1 MNKTGLA
8 GAILSRIGGAGNVTG
23 VEYCAT
29 RLHLTL
35 RDNTKAELA
44 GLRGLDKVVAV
55 VFRSGQLQ
63 IILGTGVVLDTYHE
77 MQHLL
82 AAETQADQAVDI
94 RPAGLPGYMR
104 RIANVFLPLIPVLVG
119 SGMLMGIN
127 SLLQRLGVVGLDN
140 QVSQLLQ
147 LFASSVFVF
156 LPVLVG
162 VTGAREFGGTPL
174 LGGAAAGLLM
184 HPSLNQLHSLTIGGF
199 SLSLQ
204 RGTGGVIA
212 ALLVVLFMS
221 LVERKLRRLV
231 PSVLAL
237 ILTPLLTLAITG
249 FATLFLL
256 QPLGAVI
263 SDGVISAVLFAI
275 HQGGFFTGMMLG
287 AVYSTLV
294 TTGMHQGLNPLYLD
308 MLSKTGVNMLL
319 PILAMADTAQA
330 GAALAVYF
338 KTTDRQLKRVI
349 INAFPVCLLGIT
361 EPIMFAVN
369 LPLVRPFA
377 AAAIGGALG
386 GGFIAMLQVKAIS
399 LGLSALSLLAIIKEG
414 DVLLYAAGFMIAFV
428 SAFCAAWMLGFDDGQ
443 PDEQRKFVGEKVGE
457 NG

>member
-8 GAILSRIGGAGNVTG
+8 GEILSRIGGAGNVIDI
-23 VEYCAT
+23 EYCAT
-29 RLHLTL
+29 RLRLTL
-35 RDNTKAELA
+35 RDDGKAELA
-44 GLRGLDKVVAV
+44 SLRGLDKVVAA

-63 IILGTGVVLDTYHE
+63 IILGTGVVLDVYHE
-77 MQHLL
+77 MQHQLSL
-82 AAETQADQAVDI
+82 GNQADQAADI
-94 RPAGLPGYMR
+94 RPVGLPGYMKR
-104 RIANVFLPLIPVLVG
+104 LANVFLPLIPVLVG

-127 SLLQRLGVVGLDN
+127 SLLQRLGVVSVDN

-162 VTGAREFGGTPL
+162 VTAAREFGGTPL

-184 HPSLNQLHSLTIGGF
+184 HPSLEQLHSLAVGGI

-204 RGTGGVIA
+204 RGAGGVIA
-212 ALLVVLFMS
+212 ALLVVWFMS
-221 LVERKLRRLV
+221 LVEGILRRKV
-231 PSVLAL
+231 PQALAL
-237 ILTPLLTLAITG
+237 ILTPMLTLVVTG
-249 FATLFLL
+249 FATIFIL
-256 QPLGAVI
+256 QPLGAAISDSVI
-263 SDGVISAVLFAI
+263 SVVLFAI

-287 AVYSTLV
+287 AVYSTIV

-319 PILAMADTAQA
+319 PIFAMADTAQA

-338 KTTDRQLKRVI
+338 KTADRQLKRVI
-349 INAFPVCLLGIT
+349 VNALPVCLLGIT

-386 GGFIAMLQVKAIS
+386 GGFIAMMQVKAIS
-399 LGLSALSLLAIIKEG
+399 LGLSALSLLAIIQEG

-428 SAFCAAWMLGFDDGQ
+428 SAFSAAWILGIPDGQ
-443 PDEQRKFVGEKVGE
+443 ADRERKFLSGKED
-457 NG
+457 